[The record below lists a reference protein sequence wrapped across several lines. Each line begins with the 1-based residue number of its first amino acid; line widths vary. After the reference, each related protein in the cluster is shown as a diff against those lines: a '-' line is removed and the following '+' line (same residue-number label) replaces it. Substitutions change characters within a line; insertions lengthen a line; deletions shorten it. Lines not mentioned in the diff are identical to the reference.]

1 MKPPT
6 HLLATSSAVPCLTLS
21 GNPPDNQSIDTIRI
35 FQPEKESPMKSF
47 IQSLAAASSLAVT
60 LAVSPAFAR
69 CIGLVDAI
77 RGGDPRRR
85 VGV

>member
-1 MKPPT
+1 
-6 HLLATSSAVPCLTLS
+6 
-21 GNPPDNQSIDTIRI
+21 
-35 FQPEKESPMKSF
+35 MKSF